1 MKQVIMASTSP
12 RRKEI
17 LSKTKLTFT
26 TEESDYEEDMSLD
39 LPPNELAKTLSY
51 GKAEAVA
58 KRHDDAIIIGAD
70 TFIAFERKIL
80 GKPNTPEK
88 AKEMLETL
96 SGKSHSVFTGFTII
110 DCSNQKKVS
119 KAIETKVYFKNLS
132 DQEIQDYVDSG
143 EPINRSGAY
152 AIQELGALLVE
163 KIEGDFFNV
172 MGLPLSALS
181 DTLLEFD
188 VNCWKN

>member
-1 MKQVIMASTSP
+1 MKQVILASTSP

-17 LSKTKLTFT
+17 LSKTKLAFT

-39 LPPNELAKTLSY
+39 LPPEELAKTLSS

-70 TFIAFERKIL
+70 TFIAFEGKVL

-88 AKEMLETL
+88 AKEMLESL

-110 DCSNQKKVS
+110 DCANQKKVS

-132 DQEIQDYVDSG
+132 DKEIQDYVDSG

-188 VNCWKN
+188 VNCWKS